1 MGFIVSRLQAY
12 LNTATTS
19 GSTSSSSSK
28 LVSAHFGV
36 MFHAASVL
44 LSAVQLA
51 AVGLGAEEHKIA
63 ATCNTEVGLG
73 ECSCYDL
80 FILLLL
86 NYIISI
92 IILLCLL
99 SSCIPY

>member
-12 LNTATTS
+12 LSTATTS

-36 MFHAASVL
+36 VFHAASVL

-51 AVGLGAEEHKIA
+51 AVGLGAEEPKIA
-63 ATCNTEVGLG
+63 AACNTEVGLG
-73 ECSCYDL
+73 ECSCHDL
-80 FILLLL
+80 FILLLLLLLLLL

-92 IILLCLL
+92 IIILYL
-99 SSCIPY
+99 